1 MTRRK
6 GFYLGAAAVLLL
18 GLLGSYL
25 LSIATPY
32 QKTLKHG
39 PAPAVINN
47 PYLAAEHF
55 LSQQGRKVQRAD
67 SLDVLANLPSQGQTL
82 IMLGSRENLTPKQ
95 TARLQQWTAKGGHL
109 IVIAERLWDEE
120 KQASGDLLLDPLG
133 IEQHMSDDLDKEQEK
148 PEEPQPATKT
158 TEQTP
163 ANASAKPSPPASEA
177 SADAPD
183 NHGWSAPNDADKSPP
198 EAPEKP
204 KYTHLTKLYL
214 ENEDAPAYIDFDTD
228 YHLNDSQD
236 LAHAWA
242 NSSASTHMLQLD
254 QGDGLLTVLTDNW
267 LWQNVNIGD
276 YDNAWLLWYLTQD
289 SEVTLLYRADRDD
302 LLSLLLKHF
311 PQALLA
317 LSLLIAASLW
327 AAGARQGP
335 LQLPVNRSR
344 RQLQEH
350 LRSSADFQLRH
361 AGQRSLLQALQRD
374 IQRRARRR
382 HPGFERLV
390 VAEQWQALG
399 RLTRLSPRAISQA
412 MRPQSEQRLSASEFT
427 RQVAHL
433 QTLRNLL

>member
-1 MTRRK
+1 MTGRR
-6 GFYLGAAAVLLL
+6 GFYLGAGLCLLL
-18 GLLGSYL
+18 GVLGSYL

-32 QKTLKHG
+32 EKILKHG
-39 PAPAVINN
+39 PAPEVQNN

-55 LSQQGRKVQRAD
+55 LRQQGRKVQRAD
-67 SLDVLANLPSQGQTL
+67 GLDVLATLPSKGHSL

-95 TARLQQWTAKGGHL
+95 TARLQQWTAEGGHL
-109 IVIAERLWDEE
+109 IVIAERLWD
-120 KQASGDLLLDPLG
+120 KDDQASGDLLLDPLG
-133 IEQHMSDDLDKEQEK
+133 IEQHMSADLAKEEEQEQANK
-148 PEEPQPATKT
+148 NIET
-158 TEQTP
+158 TPTNSRDTASTASTDTP
-163 ANASAKPSPPASEA
+163 AS
-177 SADAPD
+177 DATL
-183 NHGWSAPNDADKSPP
+183 APNAATEGPP
-198 EAPEKP
+198 DRAEKP
-204 KYTHLTKLYL
+204 RYGELTKLYL

-228 YHLNDSQD
+228 FHLTDSKD

-267 LWQNVNIGD
+267 IWQNATIGD

-289 SEVTLLYRADRDD
+289 SEVTLLYRADRED
-302 LLSLLLKHF
+302 LFSLLLKHF

-335 LQLPVNRSR
+335 VQLPVNRSR